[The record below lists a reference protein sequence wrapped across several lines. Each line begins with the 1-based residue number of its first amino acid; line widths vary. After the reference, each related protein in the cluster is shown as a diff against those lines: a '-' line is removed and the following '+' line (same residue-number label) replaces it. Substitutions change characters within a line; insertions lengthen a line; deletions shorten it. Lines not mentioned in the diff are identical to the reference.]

1 MELHPRL
8 PDFLRNLRSMGL
20 AFGLLVVFEV
30 FGSKIELADHD
41 QLVQGFLVIPYREGF
56 VFGLWFGDVEVV
68 TLASGLLRLWG
79 DVRCEC
85 F

>member
-1 MELHPRL
+1 
-8 PDFLRNLRSMGL
+8 MGL
-20 AFGLLVVFEV
+20 AFGLLIVFEV

-41 QLVQGFLVIPYREGF
+41 QLVQGFHVIPYREGF
-56 VFGLWFGDVEVV
+56 VFGLWFGVVEAV
-68 TLASGLLRLWG
+68 TPASGLLRLWG